1 MARSQQKCIVE
12 VEWTYATY
20 SPYDS
25 DAVKRTGM
33 QKRQER
39 PRAPEQDEGED
50 EGLWEETDVDA
61 EERQGSQGSYVLT
74 SAVDTPQTSLPQTF
88 TPEMGG
94 ACASVLFRS
103 GGKF

>member
-1 MARSQQKCIVE
+1 MAGSRLQCAIE

-20 SPYDS
+20 SIYDS

-33 QKRQER
+33 QKRQEC
-39 PRAPEQDEGED
+39 PRAPGQDEGED

-61 EERQGSQGSYVLT
+61 EERQGSQGSHALT

-94 ACASVLFRS
+94 ARVPIIHR
-103 GGKF
+103 